1 MHDVDGALGLPLHR
15 GVDDAPSDTVH
26 KEDADEGA
34 LVVYVCALGHH
45 GQQVGVQALGRREK
59 LLRTTVA
66 HHGLHTTG
74 SPGGGQTWSSLVW
87 QSNRVSWLEELPV

>member
-1 MHDVDGALGLPLHR
+1 MDGALGLPLHG

-26 KEDADEGA
+26 EEDADEGA
-34 LVVYVCALGHH
+34 LVVYVRALGHH

-66 HHGLHTTG
+66 RHGSTPWRALEG
-74 SPGGGQTWSSLVW
+74 GKPGVHWPGRGI
-87 QSNRVSWLEELPV
+87 RFPG